1 MGAEWEKIARLCA
14 MRGRRAAELVDGAL
28 TRFAQELLDVLF
40 VEILALVAPLSQEDR
55 NTILDEFH
63 AGKIYILIELNIRS
77 QLYESLP

>member
-1 MGAEWEKIARLCA
+1 M
-14 MRGRRAAELVDGAL
+14 LVDGAL

-55 NTILDEFH
+55 NTILDEFD